1 MLPIEL
7 KKTTTIAVPLTCLS
21 DFCRSLKIRLI
32 NWKLELKLKWTMY
45 CVLSGLGTE
54 NANGNDSDSII
65 FTVKDR
71 K

>member
-1 MLPIEL
+1 
-7 KKTTTIAVPLTCLS
+7 
-21 DFCRSLKIRLI
+21 
-32 NWKLELKLKWTMY
+32 MY
-45 CVLSGLGTE
+45 CVLSVLGTE